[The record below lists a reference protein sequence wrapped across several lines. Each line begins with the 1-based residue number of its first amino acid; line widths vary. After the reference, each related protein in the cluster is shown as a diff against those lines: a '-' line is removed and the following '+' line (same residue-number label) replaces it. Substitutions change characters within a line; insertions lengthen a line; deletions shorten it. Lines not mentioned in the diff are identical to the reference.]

1 MGPSDD
7 PCPRCLADT
16 PTDVE
21 CPTCRAGHHHEC
33 WIAGGGCA
41 NGRCPSRTERDDTP
55 PLGLPIPDEDPEAP
69 VVIERGRG
77 WRWAALGAGV
87 LALLLAALFA
97 WQALAGD
104 TTAVPL
110 VTVPQ
115 VTDFQWQ
122 EAREILAEE
131 GFEVRWDSEVVEEG
145 VHEAVI
151 RQLPEAGQAVPTAS
165 TVYITYAVVPQP
177 TVTPTP
183 VTPTPATTATAPD
196 DADPSTAPTGP
207 DDGSDPTPGPT
218 ASSSPVAQAGAPLDP
233 PWIAIVATPADE
245 AIARSLYEGRYAADH
260 PDGGVLAT
268 ADYPDMADGY
278 WVVYLDTFTTRAE
291 AEAFCAQRY
300 GTPPQG
306 RDPACYVRT
315 TDGVR

>member
-41 NGRCPSRTERDDTP
+41 NGRCPSRVERDDTP
-55 PLGLPIPDEDPEAP
+55 PLGLPIPDEDPDAP

-77 WRWAALGAGV
+77 WRWAARGAGV

-104 TTAVPL
+104 TTAVPV

-122 EAREILAEE
+122 EAREILAEQ
-131 GFEVRWDSEVVEEG
+131 GFEVRWDSEVVDEG

-177 TVTPTP
+177 T
-183 VTPTPATTATAPD
+183 TT
-196 DADPSTAPTGP
+196 
-207 DDGSDPTPGPT
+207 PTPGPASTVSGEVAT
-218 ASSSPVAQAGAPLDP
+218 AVPTDVDGTPSPTPSPSPSAQAGPPLDP

-268 ADYPDMADGY
+268 ADYPDMADGF

-291 AEAFCAQRY
+291 AEAFCTERY